1 MGRHQE
7 ALTEIKRAQELDPL
21 SLIINAV
28 VGDTYIKARQYD
40 RAIDQLRKTI
50 EMDKNFVSAHR
61 YLANA
66 YLEKG
71 MFKEAIG
78 ELQTAWALGGNV
90 SLADQRAKTLTE
102 AFVNGGPQGFW
113 SRQLDLLKEDEKKGS
128 VSPYSIASVYARLGD
143 KEQTLN
149 WLEKAYQQHDAY
161 VVYLKIDPQFD
172 SLRSDRRVADLMR
185 RIGLPQ

>member
-1 MGRHQE
+1 M
-7 ALTEIKRAQELDPL
+7 T
-21 SLIINAV
+21 
-28 VGDTYIKARQYD
+28 
-40 RAIDQLRKTI
+40 
-50 EMDKNFVSAHR
+50 AHR

-78 ELQTAWALGGNV
+78 ELQTATALVGNT
-90 SLADQRAKTLTE
+90 SLADQRAKALTE
-102 AFVNGGPQGFW
+102 AFASGGAKGFW
-113 SRQLDLLKEDEKKGS
+113 NRQLEFLKEDDEKKS

-172 SLRSDRRVADLMR
+172 SLRSDPRVADLMR
-185 RIGLPQ
+185 RIGLP